1 MGFVSRLRR
10 AIRSRESLLC
20 LGLDPD
26 PERLPVGDVVAFN
39 RAIVEAT
46 SDLVCAYKPNFAFYE
61 QLGRA
66 GWVALEA
73 TIAAIPLDVVV
84 IGDAKRGDIGH
95 TAAAYARACFER
107 LGCHAVT
114 VNPYLG
120 HDSIEPFLAYG
131 DRGVFLLC
139 RTSNPGGADFQSLPV
154 AEDGRQRPL
163 YEIVAERAVRW
174 NERGNLGLVVG
185 ATYPAEL
192 ARVRAIAPDLPLLIP
207 GVGAQGGDLAAVIE
221 RIGGSQGPVTI
232 NVSRQILFASGGTD
246 FAEAARRA
254 AADLRQTMNT
264 LLPSGYF
271 ESLSD
276 GC

>member
-1 MGFVSRLRR
+1 MVFVDRLRQ
-10 AIRSRESLLC
+10 AIRSRGSLLC

-39 RAIVEAT
+39 RAIIEAT

-61 QLGRA
+61 QLGRT
-66 GWVALEA
+66 GWSVLEA
-73 TIAAIPLDVVV
+73 TIAAIPADLVI

-95 TAAAYARACFER
+95 TAAAYARACFDH

-120 HDSIEPFLAYG
+120 RDSIEPFLAYRE
-131 DRGVFLLC
+131 RGVFLLC

-154 AEDGRQRPL
+154 AQEGGQRPL
-163 YEIVAERAVRW
+163 YEVVAQRAVTW
-174 NERGNLGLVVG
+174 NEHGNLGLVVG

-207 GVGAQGGDLAAVIE
+207 GIGAQGGDLAAVIE
-221 RIGGSQGPVTI
+221 RIGAGSGLVTV
-232 NVSRQILFASGGTD
+232 NVSRQILFASAGPD
-246 FAEAARRA
+246 FAAAGRRA
-254 AADLRQTMNT
+254 AEAIRGTMNA
-264 LLPSGYF
+264 LLPAGYF
-271 ESLSD
+271 ESLTD